1 MSHDNGFETFFNR
14 YQNSVCKVILG
25 YVREHET
32 AEDLTIEAFMKMFDR
47 WERVRMMENPGG
59 YLMRT
64 GINLAK
70 TFLREREKRKTVTI
84 TGRETLGRQDSPDLL
99 FFQNEE
105 NRVLEK
111 GLLSL
116 SERERNII
124 IMKDIAGRTFREISN
139 ELDVKLPTV
148 KSLFRRGKIKLVHE
162 IGLHNET

>member
-1 MSHDNGFETFFNR
+1 MSHDNEFETFFNR
-14 YQNSVCKVILG
+14 YQNSVCRVILG

-70 TFLREREKRKTVTI
+70 TFLRERWKRKTVTI
-84 TGRETLGRQDSPDLL
+84 TGREASGRQDSPDLL

-105 NRVLEK
+105 SRTLEE

-116 SERERNII
+116 SEKERNVI
-124 IMKDIAGRTFREISN
+124 IMKDLAGQTFRAIAE
-139 ELDVKLPTV
+139 ELGVKLPTV
-148 KSLFRRGKIKLVHE
+148 KSLYRRGKIRLVHE
-162 IGLHNET
+162 LGLHHET